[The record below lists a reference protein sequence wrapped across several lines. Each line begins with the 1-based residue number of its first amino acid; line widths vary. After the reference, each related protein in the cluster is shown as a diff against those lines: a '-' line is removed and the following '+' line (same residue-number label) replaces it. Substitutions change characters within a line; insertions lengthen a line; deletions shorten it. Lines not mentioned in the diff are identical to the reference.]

1 MRFSVVKRFTAI
13 LLHNALPA
21 ADLQGLSIVAIL
33 LSISRV

>member
-13 LLHNALPA
+13 LLHNTA